1 MVINSLPNFQRL
13 IKYAEAV
20 AIFPL
25 KQLMSQGSIKCVLT
39 CAPGRGFIASGG
51 NLKLLL
57 VLQKKVGKPKCSK
70 HILEGWLVG
79 WLVLNVVIPQ
89 FSPPREGKKLLRAS
103 IWK

>member
-57 VLQKKVGKPKCSK
+57 ILQKKVGNQSAPSTS
-70 HILEGWLVG
+70 LRGGWLVG
-79 WLVLNVVIPQ
+79 W
-89 FSPPREGKKLLRAS
+89 F
-103 IWK
+103 